1 MPSER
6 VNLLVKHL
14 ETKIGEGGRS
24 DAKQS
29 HYFMKYENVYAS
41 VKNILLIFRRC
52 KERTDNT
59 VILISPKFK

>member
-29 HYFMKYENVYAS
+29 HYFMKYEKVYAI
-41 VKNILLIFRRC
+41 VKKYSLNLQ
-52 KERTDNT
+52 EM
-59 VILISPKFK
+59 

>member
-14 ETKIGEGGRS
+14 ETKMGGGGGRS

-29 HYFMKYENVYAS
+29 HYFMKYEKVHAS
-41 VKNILLIFRRC
+41 
-52 KERTDNT
+52 T
-59 VILISPKFK
+59 